1 MLRSKLFAALAVILF
16 IFGITI
22 AGMAQAQE
30 AKTMTLPSG
39 EKVVDISGLW
49 DNQIENIGSWSAYG
63 KYSTVTEI
71 KQEGSSFVGIRLK
84 ATPYHSA
91 GSKTLRGEVDKNGF
105 KKLQCIT
112 GMGPMD
118 AVGQIS
124 DDGKTITIEIPDKG
138 RFTMTRKE

>member
-1 MLRSKLFAALAVILF
+1 MLRSKLFAALAVTLF

-84 ATPYHSA
+84 ATPYHEA
-91 GSKTLRGEVDKNGF
+91 GSKTFQGELDKNGF

-124 DDGKTITIEIPDKG
+124 DDGKTITIEVPDKG
-138 RFTMTRKE
+138 RYTMTRKE

>member
-1 MLRSKLFAALAVILF
+1 MLRSKLFAALAVTLF

-22 AGMAQAQE
+22 AGMAQTQKV
-30 AKTMTLPSG
+30 KTITLPSG
-39 EKVVDISGLW
+39 EEVVDISGLW
-49 DNQIENIGSWSAYG
+49 DTQIENIGIWSAEG

-91 GSKTLRGEVDKNGF
+91 GSETLRGEVDKNGI

-124 DDGKTITIEIPDKG
+124 DDGKTITIDIPDKG
-138 RFTMTRKE
+138 RSTMTRKE

>member
-1 MLRSKLFAALAVILF
+1 MLRSKLFAALAVALF
-16 IFGITI
+16 IFGISI
-22 AGMAQAQE
+22 AGMAQTHKL
-30 AKTMTLPSG
+30 KTVTLPSG
-39 EKVVDISGLW
+39 EEVVDISGLW
-49 DNQIENIGSWSAYG
+49 DTQIENYGSWSGYG

-91 GSKTLRGEVDKNGF
+91 GSETFRGELDKNGI

-118 AVGQIS
+118 AVGRIS
-124 DDGKTITIEIPDKG
+124 DDGKTITFDIPDKA
-138 RFTMTRKE
+138 RSTMTRKE

>member
-1 MLRSKLFAALAVILF
+1 MLRSKLFAALAVTLF

-22 AGMAQAQE
+22 AGMAQTQKV
-30 AKTMTLPSG
+30 KTITLPSG
-39 EKVVDISGLW
+39 EEVVDISGLW
-49 DNQIENIGSWSAYG
+49 DTQIENIGIWSAEG

-91 GSKTLRGEVDKNGF
+91 GSETLRGEVDKNGI

-118 AVGQIS
+118 AVGQIG
-124 DDGKTITIEIPDKG
+124 DDGKTITIDIPDKG
-138 RFTMTRKE
+138 RSTMTRIE